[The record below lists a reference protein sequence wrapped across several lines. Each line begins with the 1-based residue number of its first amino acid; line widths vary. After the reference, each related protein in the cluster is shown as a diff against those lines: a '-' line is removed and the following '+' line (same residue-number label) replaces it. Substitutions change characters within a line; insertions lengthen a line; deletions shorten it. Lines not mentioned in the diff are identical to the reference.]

1 MIELINFAFSMKK
14 IKPVKKKYS
23 AKTIAFFL
31 NLFPPLFFNRI
42 ILKKVNNTFSD
53 LDILIKYS
61 WMNRN
66 IQKSIFGGTIFSAF
80 DPFFA
85 IMYWQAFSKL
95 NLPMEVWVKSADI
108 NYLKPAKSDLFI
120 NFKIEDTDIQNAIDH
135 LKDNYKYEVCHTIKA
150 YDKTGEAYAE
160 ARILI
165 YIRNSNGFDISH
177 L

>member
-1 MIELINFAFSMKK
+1 MKK

-42 ILKKVNNTFSD
+42 IIKKVNSKFSD
-53 LDILIKYS
+53 LIIVIKYS

-85 IMYWQAFSKL
+85 IMYWQAFSSL
-95 NLPMEVWVKSADI
+95 NIPMEVWVKSAEI
-108 NYLKPAKSDLFI
+108 NYLKPAKTDLSI
-120 NFKIEDTDIQNAIDH
+120 NFKIEDSDINNAINH
-135 LKDNYKYEVCHTIKA
+135 LKDNYKYEVSHNVTA
-150 YDKTGEAYAE
+150 YDKKGEAYAE
-160 ARILI
+160 AKILV
-165 YIRNSNGFDISH
+165 YIRNSNEFDISH